1 MARILT
7 RSNRPIV
14 IQEAQSGM
22 DMLLSEVSK
31 YVSPE
36 YQQQRKENERADA
49 RFQLQVNAAQENKDR
64 YQDSLAQQDYL
75 NDFNKEKQNLEVK
88 KYKTMQDRNAYIN
101 GKEEVDNII
110 NATYP
115 SSKEI
120 SELDVDSVIASLS
133 IDNPSAMVKLK
144 PYIKSLKKQGAIIEN
159 SAFSLMSRHND
170 SYPNNEMDMIDARQ
184 VVKDPALLKSFIYD
198 SFLKVK
204 PEISSDDSKKLNF
217 YTKEMSRIE
226 TKLNAILPTFLALPS
241 DSDNYKEA
249 KDNIDKLKTEL
260 KKFNRLSYDIVGLN
274 KKEPEIVDG
283 FTVVEP
289 DNLTPFAKKELM
301 QKRGLPFADTYAPTT
316 LVDDNYDIAFGTETD
331 TDSIIV
337 DDAVATARKNSSSN
351 EDIAFD
357 ADFIRPT
364 LSKEEFK
371 QEIRE
376 GNISDLDDAI
386 YYGMFEKD
394 KVPNWAEKI
403 LQTTRAE
410 QKPSLNNKEEM
421 NRLVNQFKEDISTD
435 ESTLNEK
442 MPAFLDEP
450 APQRPYT
457 TPQSSQSEIEGD
469 VKLENLSRFLYSPES
484 VNPLQ
489 QSQVVEPP
497 IDKDENKSIEREQ
510 KLTSADEYNFKNRQ
524 IMNTKSG
531 SPININTAVGLVS
544 KNLNKINKLKN
555 NYNKSKGNKKLILAK
570 GITQEQNKMKELIN
584 DYITSDATF
593 KDKKFDENFYN
604 KLSSKLNISISELKK
619 LITFNIGLNI

>member
-88 KYKTMQDRNAYIN
+88 KYKTMQDRQAYIN

-144 PYIKSLKKQGAIIEN
+144 PYIKSFKEQGAIIEN
-159 SAFSLMSRHND
+159 SASNLMSRHNN
-170 SYPNNEMDMIDARQ
+170 SYPNNEMDMMDARQ

-198 SFLKVK
+198 SFLKDK
-204 PEISSDDSKKLNF
+204 PEISSDDSKKLTF
-217 YTKEMSRIE
+217 YTKKMSDIE
-226 TKLNAILPTFLALPS
+226 TKLGKLLPTFLTLETDNP
-241 DSDNYKEA
+241 NYKEA
-249 KDNIDKLKTEL
+249 KDNIDKLQTSL
-260 KKFNRLSYDIVGLN
+260 KKFDRLSNDIVGLN
-274 KKEPEIVDG
+274 EKEPKIVDG
-283 FTVVEP
+283 FGV
-289 DNLTPFAKKELM
+289 NQLAKKELM
-301 QKRGLPFADTYAPTT
+301 QKRGLPFAATF
-316 LVDDNYDIAFGTETD
+316 VDDNYDIAFGTETD

-364 LSKEEFK
+364 LSKKEFR
-371 QEIRE
+371 QEIKE

-410 QKPSLNNKEEM
+410 QKPSLDNKEEM

-469 VKLENLSRFLYSPES
+469 VNLENLSRFLYSPES

-497 IDKDENKSIEREQ
+497 MDKDEKKRIKSIEREQ

-604 KLSSKLNISISELKK
+604 KLSSKLNISSSELKK
-619 LITFNIGLNI
+619 LISFNIGLNI

>member
-49 RFQLQVNAAQENKDR
+49 RFQLQVNAAQENKNR
-64 YQDSLAQQDYL
+64 YQDSLAQQEII
-75 NDFNKEKQNLEVK
+75 NDRNRRTELRQTKTFNDNQKTNARNNVTTYAKSQFEGLTSSDISSLSKDAFLIGLTEPSERVIAGKLFDNKQKKAIGEVK
-88 KYKTMQDRNAYIN
+88 RFDSRYETFINKNPDSKLTKVQAESIFYDDELYKDFLTVEYLEKKPDLT
-101 GKEEVDNII
+101 DL
-110 NATYP
+110 
-115 SSKEI
+115 
-120 SELDVDSVIASLS
+120 ELKTLDY
-133 IDNPSAMVKLK
+133 
-144 PYIKSLKKQGAIIEN
+144 YIKNKTGLEN
-159 SAFSLMSRHND
+159 N
-170 SYPNNEMDMIDARQ
+170 
-184 VVKDPALLKSFIYD
+184 LLKYEELQQSGVGD
-198 SFLKVK
+198 Q
-204 PEISSDDSKKLNF
+204 
-217 YTKEMSRIE
+217 TKNITNYQDALDINESRIE
-226 TKLNAILPTFLALPS
+226 NLLKLNKNKDTTVDAYAKKTSALSPYS
-241 DSDNYKEA
+241 DEYLGDVANLYTGGES
-249 KDNIDKLKTEL
+249 
-260 KKFNRLSYDIVGLN
+260 SYDILFREESDDEVMA
-274 KKEPEIVDG
+274 EPA
-283 FTVVEP
+283 
-289 DNLTPFAKKELM
+289 LQL
-301 QKRGLPFADTYAPTT
+301 
-316 LVDDNYDIAFGTETD
+316 
-331 TDSIIV
+331 
-337 DDAVATARKNSSSN
+337 ATKNASSN

-357 ADFIRPT
+357 TDFIRPT
-364 LSKEEFK
+364 LSKKEFR
-371 QEIRE
+371 QEIKE

-410 QKPSLNNKEEM
+410 QKPSLDNKEEM

-469 VKLENLSRFLYSPES
+469 VNLENLSRFLYSPES

-497 IDKDENKSIEREQ
+497 IDKDEKKRIKSIEREQ

-604 KLSSKLNISISELKK
+604 KLSSKLNISSSELKK
-619 LITFNIGLNI
+619 LISFNIGLNI

>member
-49 RFQLQVNAAQENKDR
+49 RFQLQVNAAQENENR

-144 PYIKSLKKQGAIIEN
+144 PYIESFKKQGAIIED
-159 SAFSLMSRHND
+159 SAFNLMSRHNN
-170 SYPNNEMDMIDARQ
+170 SYPNNEMDMMDARQ
-184 VVKDPALLKSFIYD
+184 VVKDPTLHKSFIYD
-198 SFLKVK
+198 SFLNEK
-204 PEISSDDSKKLNF
+204 PEISSDDSKKLNY
-217 YTKEMSRIE
+217 YTNKMSRIE
-226 TKLNAILPTFLALPS
+226 TKLNAILPAFLALPS
-241 DSDNYKEA
+241 DSDNYGKT
-249 KDNIDKLKTEL
+249 KDKIDGLEKEL
-260 KKFNRLSYDIVGLN
+260 KNLNKLSNDIVGLN
-274 KKEPEIVDG
+274 KKELEIVDG

-289 DNLTPFAKKELM
+289 DNLTPFAKREAMK
-301 QKRGLPFADTYAPTT
+301 KIGLPFADTYAPTT

-497 IDKDENKSIEREQ
+497 IDKDEKKRIKSIEREQ

-555 NYNKSKGNKKLILAK
+555 NYIKS
-570 GITQEQNKMKELIN
+570 
-584 DYITSDATF
+584 Y
-593 KDKKFDENFYN
+593 
-604 KLSSKLNISISELKK
+604 
-619 LITFNIGLNI
+619 

>member
-1 MARILT
+1 MA
-7 RSNRPIV
+7 
-14 IQEAQSGM
+14 E
-22 DMLLSEVSK
+22 
-31 YVSPE
+31 
-36 YQQQRKENERADA
+36 
-49 RFQLQVNAAQENKDR
+49 
-64 YQDSLAQQDYL
+64 
-75 NDFNKEKQNLEVK
+75 
-88 KYKTMQDRNAYIN
+88 
-101 GKEEVDNII
+101 
-110 NATYP
+110 
-115 SSKEI
+115 
-120 SELDVDSVIASLS
+120 
-133 IDNPSAMVKLK
+133 
-144 PYIKSLKKQGAIIEN
+144 
-159 SAFSLMSRHND
+159 
-170 SYPNNEMDMIDARQ
+170 
-184 VVKDPALLKSFIYD
+184 PALQLA
-198 SFLKVK
+198 
-204 PEISSDDSKKLNF
+204 
-217 YTKEMSRIE
+217 TK
-226 TKLNAILPTFLALPS
+226 NA
-241 DSDNYKEA
+241 
-249 KDNIDKLKTEL
+249 
-260 KKFNRLSYDIVGLN
+260 
-274 KKEPEIVDG
+274 
-283 FTVVEP
+283 
-289 DNLTPFAKKELM
+289 
-301 QKRGLPFADTYAPTT
+301 
-316 LVDDNYDIAFGTETD
+316 
-331 TDSIIV
+331 
-337 DDAVATARKNSSSN
+337 SSN

-364 LSKEEFK
+364 LSKKEFR
-371 QEIRE
+371 QEIKE

-410 QKPSLNNKEEM
+410 QKPSLDNKEEM

-469 VKLENLSRFLYSPES
+469 VNLENLSRFLYSPES

-497 IDKDENKSIEREQ
+497 IDKDEKKRIKSIEREQ

-604 KLSSKLNISISELKK
+604 KLSSKLNISSSELKK
-619 LITFNIGLNI
+619 LISFNIGLNI